1 MRSLVILFAGLFS
14 FFYIDLRLFRNT
26 RVGNHSSTLISTELA
41 DRKEKQ
47 KRKARKYKNKKYQ
60 KRKKYRLKS
69 YSLKGTKAKDHRY
82 SNQKTLRRM
91 FRND

>member
-1 MRSLVILFAGLFS
+1 
-14 FFYIDLRLFRNT
+14 LRLFRKT
-26 RVGNHSSTLISTELA
+26 RTGNHSFTGISLELT

-60 KRKKYRLKS
+60 KRKKYRIKK
-69 YSLKGTKAKDHRY
+69 YSLKGSKAKDHRY